1 MEYDGITITRNDQGK
16 KVLNDFLTF
25 GDEIGRGNFCT
36 VIKANGYYEATD
48 ETVPYAIK
56 VYKSATLNGMV
67 QSAQGLG
74 IRRLKD

>member
-1 MEYDGITITRNDQGK
+1 M
-16 KVLNDFLTF
+16 NDFLTF
-25 GDEIGRGNFCT
+25 ENEIGRGAFCS

-48 ETVPYAIK
+48 ETVPYALK
-56 VYKSATLNGMV
+56 VYRTATLQGMV